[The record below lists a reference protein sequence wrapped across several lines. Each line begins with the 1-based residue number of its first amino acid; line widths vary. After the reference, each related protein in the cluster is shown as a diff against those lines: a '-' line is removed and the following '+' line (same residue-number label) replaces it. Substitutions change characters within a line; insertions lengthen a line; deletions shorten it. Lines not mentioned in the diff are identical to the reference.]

1 MCVCEEPEI
10 SMCVLDWLFFYE
22 AKMVLDTI
30 HPRRTEKNG
39 CSEHFLCGSGEKS
52 PAAEM
57 ILQQSD

>member
-1 MCVCEEPEI
+1 
-10 SMCVLDWLFFYE
+10 MCVLDWLFFCE